1 MHNFSRLKDLEVELV
16 YELNSLLITKSI
28 SDCIKEKII
37 KIIERN
43 IDEML
48 FDAELEELKSTL
60 KTKLG
65 SLLEKNSVDKITE
78 EVEKTFYGEAVE
90 VINKM
95 LNA

>member
-1 MHNFSRLKDLEVELV
+1 
-16 YELNSLLITKSI
+16 
-28 SDCIKEKII
+28 
-37 KIIERN
+37 
-43 IDEML
+43 ML
-48 FDAELEELKSTL
+48 FDAELEDLVNRYLDKLKVNVKEKFERLSELGRLEELKSTL